1 MTPEYAIAYA
11 AMEKVR
17 DAHGF
22 TLMPIHIIVEQLGD
36 VPFDGPKYLR
46 LDVDDEMGHS
56 AAQRIQP
63 NATYLQLWEAADT
76 AYAQL
81 REKNP
86 KANVLSGIKFIDGFA
101 LEHDTVVVRTKDSEG
116 A

>member
-1 MTPEYAIAYA
+1 MTPEYAMAYE

-22 TLMPIHIIVEQLGD
+22 VLMPIHIIVEHLGD

-46 LDVDDEMGHS
+46 LDVDDGIGHP
-56 AAQRIQP
+56 ATQRIQP

-76 AYAQL
+76 AFAQL

-86 KANVLSGIKFIDGFA
+86 FLSGIKFIDGFG
-101 LEHDTVVVRTKDSEG
+101 LEHDTVVVRTSTLGDG
-116 A
+116 